1 MRIRLPRGIGK
12 DHIYLVLILGFG
24 TGFYGW
30 NSLIKEYVKEHQTE
44 LQLNEVINRIASNI
58 GIITYTPVILIKLYN
73 IK

>member
-12 DHIYLVLILGFG
+12 DQIYLVLILGFG
-24 TGFYGW
+24 TGIYGW
-30 NSLIKEYVKEHQTE
+30 NSLIKEYVKEHKTE

-58 GIITYTPVILIKLYN
+58 SIITYTSVILIKLYN